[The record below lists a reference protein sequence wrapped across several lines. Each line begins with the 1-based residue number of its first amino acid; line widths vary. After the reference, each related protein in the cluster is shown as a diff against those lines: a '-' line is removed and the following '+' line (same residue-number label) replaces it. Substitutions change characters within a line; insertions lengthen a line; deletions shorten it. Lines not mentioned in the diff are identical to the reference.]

1 MSTGGNPQDP
11 FAEGPGPNQEPQRT
25 IIRPTPGRA
34 APSAGPPGGGT
45 AAPAAQSPLQR
56 HVQSA
61 AMAGLPAAADPADLE
76 RGSSNPLI
84 AAAMPLL
91 GFVARLR
98 NVASG
103 VNLNAIR
110 ERVYEELRTFAAA
123 GRNAGLAQEPLRAG
137 HYALCATVDD
147 VIMNTPWGAHGGW
160 SKRTMVSA
168 FHGDVEGG
176 ERFFG
181 HLDQMLQA
189 PAANRPVLELMY
201 ASLSLGFE
209 GRYRLH
215 PRGPAEHAKV
225 RENLY
230 NTLRGLQGATEREL
244 SPEWRG
250 VNAPA
255 QARRKGVPIWLT
267 IVAAMLVAFLVFA
280 GLLIALAARSDAVE
294 GRFAD
299 LLPMRTIELPRVA
312 RPAPPRPAPPRP
324 QPPPAPN
331 RFRQLL
337 APEIAA
343 GTVTVEEVGRN
354 VRIAINFAEMFASGD
369 ASPRPQL
376 AALLQRI
383 GEELKTP
390 EGAGAVT
397 VTGHT
402 DNLPIRSLR
411 FPSNQVL
418 SLERANNSAR
428 IITGVLGDP
437 SRVTARGRADAEP
450 LADNRTPEGRARNRR
465 IEINLARPG

>member
-1 MSTGGNPQDP
+1 MSSGGNPQDP
-11 FAEGPGPNQEPQRT
+11 FAEPPGQGPESPRT
-25 IIRPTPGRA
+25 IVRPAPGRA
-34 APSAGPPGGGT
+34 ANAP
-45 AAPAAQSPLQR
+45 AATGPAAQSPLQR
-56 HVQSA
+56 HVQST
-61 AMAGLPAAADPADLE
+61 AMAQVAAAASSDDLE
-76 RGSSNPLI
+76 RGAANPLI

-98 NVASG
+98 HVAGG

-110 ERVYEELRTFAAA
+110 ERVYEELRAFAAA

-189 PAANRPVLELMY
+189 PAANRSVLELMY

-230 NTLRGLQGATEREL
+230 NTLRGLQGVTEREL

-250 VNAPA
+250 VAMPA
-255 QARRKGVPIWLT
+255 QVRRSGLPVW
-267 IVAAMLVAFLVFA
+267 VAAVAAAVLAFLVFA
-280 GLLIALAARSDAVE
+280 GLLIALSARSDAVE
-294 GRFAD
+294 GRFAG
-299 LLPMRTIELPRVA
+299 LLPMHAIELPRVA
-312 RPAPPRPAPPRP
+312 RPVPPRPPAPRP
-324 QPPPAPN
+324 PPPPSV
-331 RFRQLL
+331 FRQLL
-337 APEIAA
+337 AREIAA
-343 GTVTVEEVGRN
+343 GIVTVEESGRN

-369 ASPRPQL
+369 ATPRPDL

-390 EGAGAVT
+390 EGAGTVT

-402 DNLPIRSLR
+402 DNTPIRSLR

-418 SLERANNSAR
+418 SLERARNSAR
-428 IITGVLGDP
+428 IITSVMGDP
-437 SRVTARGRADAEP
+437 ARIAAQGRADTEP
-450 LADNRTPEGRARNRR
+450 LADNGTAEGRARNRR
-465 IEINLARPG
+465 IEILLVRPG

>member
-11 FAEGPGPNQEPQRT
+11 FAEGPPSGQEPQRT
-25 IIRPTPGRA
+25 IIRPAPGR
-34 APSAGPPGGGT
+34 G
-45 AAPAAQSPLQR
+45 APAAQSPLQR

-61 AMAGLPAAADPADLE
+61 AMAGMPAAADPAVLD
-76 RGSSNPLI
+76 RGSGNPLI

-91 GFVARLR
+91 GFVTRLR

-110 ERVYEELRTFAAA
+110 ERVYEELRGFAAA

-255 QARRKGVPIWLT
+255 QTRRKGVPVWLT
-267 IVAAMLVAFLVFA
+267 AVAAALIAFLVFA

-299 LLPMRTIELPRVA
+299 LLPTRAIELPRVA
-312 RPAPPRPAPPRP
+312 RPAPPRPAPPR
-324 QPPPAPN
+324 PPPAPN

-354 VRIAINFAEMFASGD
+354 LRIAINFAEMFASGD
-369 ASPRPQL
+369 AAPRPQL

-402 DNLPIRSLR
+402 DNAPIRSLR

-428 IITGVLGDP
+428 IIIGILGDP
-437 SRVTARGRADAEP
+437 ARVTARGRADAEP